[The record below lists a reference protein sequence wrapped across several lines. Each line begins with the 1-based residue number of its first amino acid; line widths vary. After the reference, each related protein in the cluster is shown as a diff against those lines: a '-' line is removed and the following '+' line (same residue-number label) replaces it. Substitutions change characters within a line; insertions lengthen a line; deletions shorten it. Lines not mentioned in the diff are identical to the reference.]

1 MAEVEHPK
9 RGFIREI
16 MLLAGIALIVGNVI
30 GDAIFITTGPML
42 SGVGTALMIS
52 VALAII
58 PMTFFILY
66 NTQLGEALPVTMA
79 DYSCTSRVLGPTA
92 GWFIAWSAIC
102 LWSLTL
108 GIEGFAFASYLQA
121 IVPGVPIL
129 PVSIGVILF
138 FGLINYFGIRVA
150 AAVQLFLTALFVVL
164 PLLVFIVG
172 GWPHI
177 QPELHQPLFPL
188 GVGAMV
194 FMIVPAVWCYIGFGS
209 ITTWA
214 AELKNPRRNIPLTLG
229 ISLGVIAVIYFGVIW
244 VLSGVMPWQEAGAV
258 AIGEAAMGFLPQWLG
273 YFVIWGALFAF
284 ATTINT
290 IMIPG
295 SRAILAI
302 ARDNVI
308 PRYFSRLNRFRSPAA
323 GVVAITIIGLIGAPL
338 AYNILPYVV
347 LIMLFMMVIHG
358 LDATAVFL
366 LPRKMPD
373 IWNKSPLK
381 FSPFWRWFT
390 WIGVLVCAVAIV
402 VITLVETWMSG
413 VIAVGVLAVG
423 AVYWYARRGYLRRRG
438 IVLEETMREL
448 NPEAKAELAER

>member
-1 MAEVEHPK
+1 MAEQKHPK
-9 RGFIREI
+9 LGFIREVG
-16 MLLAGIALIVGNVI
+16 LLASIALIVGNVI

-58 PMTFFILY
+58 PIIFFCLY
-66 NTQLGEALPVTMA
+66 NTQLGTALPVTMA
-79 DYSCTSRVLGPTA
+79 DYQCTSRVLGPTA

-102 LWSLTL
+102 LWSLVL
-108 GIEGFAFASYLQA
+108 GIEGFAFAAYFQA

-150 AAVQLFLTALFVVL
+150 ATAQLIMTGLFVVL

-229 ISLGVIAVIYFGVIW
+229 ISLVVIAVIYFGVIW

-258 AIGEAAMGFLPQWLG
+258 AIGEAAMSFLPHWLG
-273 YFVIWGALFAF
+273 LFVIWGALFAF

-308 PRYFSRLNRFRSPAA
+308 PKFFSRINKFRSPAA
-323 GVVAITIIGLIGAPL
+323 GVIVLTIIGLIGAPL

-358 LDATAVFL
+358 LDATAVFF
-366 LPRKMPD
+366 LPKKMPD
-373 IWNKSPLK
+373 VWDKAPLK

-390 WIGVLVCAVAIV
+390 WIGVLVCAVALV

-413 VIAVGVLAVG
+413 VVAVGVLAVG
-423 AVYWYARRGYLRRRG
+423 AIYWYARRGYLRSRG

-448 NPEAKAELAER
+448 NPEAKAELEQR